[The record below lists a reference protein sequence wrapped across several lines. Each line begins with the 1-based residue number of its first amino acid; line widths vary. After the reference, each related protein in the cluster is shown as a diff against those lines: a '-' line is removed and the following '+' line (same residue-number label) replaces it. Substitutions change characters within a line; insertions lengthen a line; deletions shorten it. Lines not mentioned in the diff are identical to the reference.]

1 MGAYHFRKKWK
12 WMVSL
17 GTDFPLLVA
26 TESCEIIR
34 TPQFSTT
41 ARKFKVCTKDPS
53 DLVVLPLS
61 IDPFEKRKKAPSDNK
76 KKANQEGRALH
87 HLPKMRNAL
96 SSSDKWSEM
105 KKRGSQYPGFSQS
118 SNDIAYCKNIKEMKG
133 FGPHLRLHFMWN
145 DNQLSKRHT
154 TTRKC
159 QIGIEG
165 KNTEITLRRAP
176 CEAQT
181 RYAWPTNDDGRR
193 WMGIV
198 SDADLEHNHSKP
210 APHRFSQ
217 EDLPSFEWANLNDK
231 EEIGRGSFGSG
242 FLAKYTQTSKDDGR
256 GDLVV
261 IKKLLR
267 TEEEDKRLFLKEA
280 KTLQG

>member
-1 MGAYHFRKKWK
+1 MNEDNLVSCLLGAKRDSISKPEIQTAIDKSSTFGKGEQLGNNRSWWSRHLRQLI
-12 WMVSL
+12 SL
-17 GTDFPLLVA
+17 KLV
-26 TESCEIIR
+26 EMNFKIIR

-159 QIGIEG
+159 QIEGIEG

-176 CEAQT
+176 CEGIKVCSFPGCT
-181 RYAWPTNDDGRR
+181 YA
-193 WMGIV
+193 V
-198 SDADLEHNHSKP
+198 SNRQNQNRCK
-210 APHRFSQ
+210 
-217 EDLPSFEWANLNDK
+217 
-231 EEIGRGSFGSG
+231 GC
-242 FLAKYTQTSKDDGR
+242 
-256 GDLVV
+256 
-261 IKKLLR
+261 
-267 TEEEDKRLFLKEA
+267 
-280 KTLQG
+280 